1 MKKTYDI
8 ERLHY
13 YASLFSGSVVQR
25 SLKYNDNTL
34 VRSLLRRYDSDL
46 MSPGFTYWD
55 YLNYVY
61 KVLEK
66 NYCNEYVYK
75 NTFITEWLI
84 KEFSLKDTIAFSEF
98 RIGSAIADLA
108 LFNGASKAFEIKTE
122 LDSDKRLIS
131 QLEEYSKIME
141 ECYIVVPE
149 EQVTDYLTMV
159 DPSVGVLAVKR
170 GCRSLKMEL
179 RRGARR
185 NTSVDI
191 DVLMSSVRCD
201 EYKWMAKHAYGF
213 LPDVSCF
220 EMFDACKDLLGRL
233 SANELHSLF
242 LEAVKK
248 RKNITRRLKAVPRSA
263 RQVCLAMD
271 LNDKNFAKL
280 NEIYSQPIH
289 I

>member
-1 MKKTYDI
+1 MKEIYDI

-13 YASLFSGSVVQR
+13 YASLFSGGVVRR

-34 VRSLLRRYDSDL
+34 VHYLLRKYDSGL
-46 MSPGFTYWD
+46 IALRYTYWD

-61 KVLEK
+61 RILEK

-75 NTFITEWLI
+75 NTFIAEWLI
-84 KEFSLKDTIAFSEF
+84 KEFSLRDTIAFSEF

-122 LDSDKRLIS
+122 LDSEKRLIS

-149 EQVTDYLTMV
+149 DQVSYYLAMV

-170 GCRSLKMEL
+170 GYRSLKIES
-179 RRGARR
+179 RRDARR

-191 DVLMSSVRCD
+191 NVLMSTVRCD
-201 EYKWMAKHAYGF
+201 EYKWMTKQAYGF

-220 EMFDACKDLLGRL
+220 EIFDACKDLLSRL
-233 SANELHSLF
+233 TSDELHCLF
-242 LEAVKK
+242 LEVVKK
-248 RKNITRRLKAVPRSA
+248 RKNITQRLKSVPKSA
-263 RQVCLAMD
+263 RQFCLAMD

>member
-1 MKKTYDI
+1 MKKIYDI
-8 ERLHY
+8 EQLHY
-13 YASLFSGSVVQR
+13 YASIFSGSVIQR
-25 SLKYNDNTL
+25 SLKYNDNSL
-34 VRSLLRRYDSDL
+34 VRGLLRRYDSDL
-46 MSPGFTYWD
+46 ISRGLTYWD

-61 KVLEK
+61 RILEK
-66 NYCNEYVYK
+66 NYCNEYIYK

-84 KEFSLKDTIAFSEF
+84 KEFSLRDTVAISEF

-131 QLEEYSKIME
+131 QLDEYSKIME

-149 EQVTDYLTMV
+149 EQVTYYLTMV
-159 DPSVGVLAVKR
+159 NPSVGVLAVKR
-170 GCRSLKMEL
+170 GCRSLKIEL
-179 RRGARR
+179 RREARR

-191 DVLMSSVRCD
+191 NVLMSSVRCD
-201 EYKWMAKHAYGF
+201 EYKWMTKQAYGF

-220 EMFDACKDLLGRL
+220 EMFDACVDLLGRL
-233 SANELHSLF
+233 PADELHRLF
-242 LEAVKK
+242 LESVKK
-248 RKNITRRLKAVPRSA
+248 RKNITQRLKAIPKPA
-263 RQVCLAMD
+263 RQFCLAMD

-280 NEIYSQPIH
+280 NEIYSQPIR